1 MSLENRWYRLVAS
14 QLAHPRGVLGKVTAN
29 RLNEGNR
36 PMVASA
42 IEAAGLGPGQV
53 AADVGFGGGV
63 GLPLLLSAVGPTG
76 RVHGY
81 EISRSMIASARRAYA
96 TDVSAGRLLVEQGEL
111 ADLPVPDGT
120 FDAVITANTVYFVDD
135 LGQAFVELH
144 RVLRSGGRLVVAIA
158 DPAAMEAMP
167 FVEHGFRVR
176 PVAELLRLMQAAGF
190 VSAQDRQ
197 LQLGGPLRQL
207 LIASRPD

>member
-42 IEAAGLGPGQV
+42 IEAA
-53 AADVGFGGGV
+53 
-63 GLPLLLSAVGPTG
+63 
-76 RVHGY
+76 
-81 EISRSMIASARRAYA
+81 
-96 TDVSAGRLLVEQGEL
+96 
-111 ADLPVPDGT
+111 
-120 FDAVITANTVYFVDD
+120 
-135 LGQAFVELH
+135 
-144 RVLRSGGRLVVAIA
+144 LVVAIA

-190 VSAQDRQ
+190 VSARDRQ